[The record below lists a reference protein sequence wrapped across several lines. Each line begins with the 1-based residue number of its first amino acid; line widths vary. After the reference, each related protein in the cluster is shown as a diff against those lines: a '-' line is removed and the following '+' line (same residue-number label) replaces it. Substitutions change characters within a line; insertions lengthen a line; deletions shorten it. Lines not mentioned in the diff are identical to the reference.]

1 MDQDKIIKVVE
12 RFFNSL
18 KTDEDKMLET
28 GLTHNATVILLHQAC
43 VELIK
48 MHPDK
53 FIVYVKWFLSS
64 SMYLL
69 DETEDLLDIRESDF
83 IE

>member
-1 MDQDKIIKVVE
+1 MDQDKINKVIE

-18 KTDEDKMLET
+18 KSDDDKMLDT
-28 GLTHNATVILLHQAC
+28 GLTHNTTVLLLHQAC
-43 VELIK
+43 IELIK

-53 FIVYVKWFLSS
+53 FVVYAKWFLNA

-69 DETEDLLDIRESDF
+69 DEDDTLLEIKESDF

>member
-1 MDQDKIIKVVE
+1 MDQVKIIKVVE

-28 GLTHNATVILLHQAC
+28 GLTHNATVIKLHQAC

-48 MHPDK
+48 MHPDR

>member
-1 MDQDKIIKVVE
+1 MTKINQVIE

-18 KTDEDKMLET
+18 KVEEDKTLET
-28 GLTHNATVILLHQAC
+28 GLTHNTTVIMLHQAC

-48 MHPDK
+48 QHPDR
-53 FIVYVKWFLSS
+53 FVVYVKWFLNA

-69 DETEDLLDIRESDF
+69 EEDPDLLDIKESDF

>member
-1 MDQDKIIKVVE
+1 LDQDKINKVIE

-18 KTDEDKMLET
+18 KSDDDKMLET
-28 GLTHNATVILLHQAC
+28 GLTHNTTVLLLHQAC
-43 VELIK
+43 IELIK
-48 MHPDK
+48 QHPDR

>member
-1 MDQDKIIKVVE
+1 LDQDKINKVIE

-18 KTDEDKMLET
+18 KSDEDKMLET
-28 GLTHNATVILLHQAC
+28 GLTHNTTVILLHQAC
-43 VELIK
+43 IELIK
-48 MHPDK
+48 QHPDR